1 MSRREVIATV
11 IVAALA
17 FPLIFIFTGAVVDAR
32 ARAREAP
39 FRALVG
45 NARFEQMMEGRG
57 GVPHYLG
64 ASLRAPEFS
73 LPMQGGGEWKMS
85 EQRGKVIVM
94 NFWTVTCRPCIQEMP
109 TIELLAE
116 ITEDWDDVEVVAI
129 STDRNWAEAESII
142 PRASRITSLLDVER
156 KVVTDMFGTKLFPET
171 WIIDANGLVRF
182 RFDGALDWSDPV
194 ALDLIRAY
202 R

>member
-1 MSRREVIATV
+1 VSRREVIATIV
-11 IVAALA
+11 VAAIA
-17 FPLIFIFTGAVVDAR
+17 FPLMFIFTGAITDSR

-39 FRALVG
+39 FRAIVG
-45 NARFEQMMEGRG
+45 NARFEQMMEGQG

-64 ASLRAPEFS
+64 ASLRAPDFT
-73 LPMQGGGEWKMS
+73 LPKQGGGEWKMS

-116 ITEDWDDVEVVAI
+116 ITEDWDDLEIVAV
-129 STDRNWAEAESII
+129 STDRTWEEAETII
-142 PRASRITSLLDVER
+142 PRSSRITSLLDADR
-156 KVVTDMFGTKLFPET
+156 KVVTEQFGTNLFPET
-171 WIIDANGLVRF
+171 WIIDANGVVRF

>member
-1 MSRREVIATV
+1 VSRREVIATIV
-11 IVAALA
+11 VAAIA
-17 FPLIFIFTGAVVDAR
+17 FPLMFIFTGAITDSR

-39 FRALVG
+39 FRAIVG
-45 NARFEQMMEGRG
+45 NARFEQMMEGQG

-64 ASLRAPEFS
+64 ASLRAPDFT
-73 LPMQGGGEWKMS
+73 LPKQGGGEWKMS

-116 ITEDWDDVEVVAI
+116 ITEDWDDVEIVAV
-129 STDRNWAEAESII
+129 STDRTWEEAETII
-142 PRASRITSLLDVER
+142 PRSSRITSLLDADR
-156 KVVTDMFGTKLFPET
+156 KVVTEQFGTNLFPET
-171 WIIDANGLVRF
+171 WIIDANGVVRF

>member
-1 MSRREVIATV
+1 VSRREVIATL
-11 IVAALA
+11 IVVAIA
-17 FPLIFIFTGAVVDAR
+17 FPLLFFFTGAIVYSR

-39 FRALVG
+39 FRALLG
-45 NARFEQMMEGRG
+45 NARFESLMDGAG

-64 ASLRAPEFS
+64 ASLRAPDFT
-73 LPMQGGGEWKMS
+73 LPMQGGGEWKLS
-85 EQRGKVIVM
+85 DHRGKVIVL

-116 ITEDWDDVEVVAI
+116 IVEPWGDVEVVAV
-129 STDRNWAEAESII
+129 STDRNWDEVETII
-142 PRASRITSLLDVER
+142 ARNTRITSLLDADRE
-156 KVVTDMFGTKLFPET
+156 VVNGRFGTRLFPET
-171 WIIDANGLVRF
+171 WIIDADGVIRF
-182 RFDGALDWSDPV
+182 RYDG

>member
-11 IVAALA
+11 IVAAIA
-17 FPLIFIFTGAVVDAR
+17 FPLIFIFTGAVVNAR
-32 ARAREAP
+32 DRANEAP
-39 FRALVG
+39 FRAILG
-45 NARFEQMMEGRG
+45 NGRFEELMNGEG

-64 ASLRAPEFS
+64 ASLLAPDFT
-73 LPMQGGGEWKMS
+73 LPKEGGGEWTLS
-85 EQRGKVIVM
+85 DQRGKVIVL

-109 TIELLAE
+109 TLELLAE
-116 ITEDWDDVEVVAI
+116 ITKDWDDVEVVAV
-129 STDRNWAEAESII
+129 STDRSWKEAETII
-142 PRASRITSLLDVER
+142 PRTSRITSLLDSER
-156 KVVTDMFGTKLFPET
+156 KVVTGKFGTNLFPET
-171 WIIDANGLVRF
+171 WIIDANGVVRF